1 MAIQLEPWKDVQQQE
16 FPDEVKAA
24 VFQNI
29 QDEIAGS
36 LPHVLEQ
43 LPKQP
48 TVQGMDSPH
57 QMGDHVCYD
66 MLTRGPH
73 YLMTAH
79 FTSIAPNAPVR
90 GCTATSARPPC
101 SAWAARA
108 GSGTTASPTSSR
120 RST

>member
-1 MAIQLEPWKDVQQQE
+1 MLEPWREVQREPDRMKRFVYQQQE
-16 FPDEVKAA
+16 DAKAR
-24 VFQNI
+24 
-29 QDEIAGS
+29 S
-36 LPHVLEQ
+36 LPHVLAQ

-79 FTSIAPNAPVR
+79 FTGIAPNAPVR
-90 GCTATSARPPC
+90 GVHRHIGA
-101 SAWAARA
+101 
-108 GSGTTASPTSSR
+108 PTLFFMVGK
-120 RST
+120 